1 MSSHFIASFVPTAMP
16 VVAGEVA
23 SRVQIAVNKPL
34 LAIVIVL
41 PTLPSPTAETLPS
54 TVRTCGL
61 GAGFGFGQI
70 GPPTTASTAVELAEP
85 TAPAVKPVAG
95 TNVALRLPST
105 RAWLPR
111 AVAVRKPTSWL
122 PLGVAANPPPRR
134 L

>member
-1 MSSHFIASFVPTAMP
+1 MPMSAHFIATLVPTAMP

-23 SRVQIAVNKPL
+23 SRVQVAVDGPL
-34 LAIVIVL
+34 VAIVIVL

-54 TVRTCGL
+54 TLRACGL

-70 GPPTTASTAVELAEP
+70 GPATTASTAVELVEP

-105 RAWLPR
+105 RA
-111 AVAVRKPTSWL
+111 
-122 PLGVAANPPPRR
+122 
-134 L
+134 